1 MPVSPIDP
9 NTGAP
14 GGTTDWA
21 KLLGP
26 KRAAGPI
33 TKNGKVVSAEAG
45 FDPAAIGSL
54 LEMMRSGADRQIQP
68 MEMPS
73 MSITPDEFKRG
84 SAETQA
90 RMVKKYGADQI
101 LRGKGA
107 GNIAPGNDP
116 IGGGYSAGYNPGEP
130 GFEYSGGPKTTAT
143 SGGVQQ
149 MSGGYAPQDD
159 RNLQSALAT
168 ASLGGDS
175 PQAPPDVFRAIK
187 RRRIMNQLDDPGI
200 AQLAS
205 QYGIIPGDEMLRGI
219 RGY

>member
-9 NTGAP
+9 NSTSSGS
-14 GGTTDWA
+14 GTDWA
-21 KLLGP
+21 ALLGK

-33 TKNGKVVSAEAG
+33 TKSGKVVSAEAG
-45 FDPAAIGSL
+45 FDPNALGSL
-54 LEMMRSGADRQIQP
+54 FEMMRSGADRQIEP
-68 MEMPS
+68 LEMPG

-107 GNIAPGNDP
+107 GKIDPLNDP
-116 IGGGYSAGYNPGEP
+116 VGGGYTANYNPGEK
-130 GFEYSGGPKTTAT
+130 GFDYTGGPKTSAT
-143 SGGVQQ
+143 SGGMQQ
-149 MSGGYAPQDD
+149 MSGGYQPQDD
-159 RNLQSALAT
+159 RDLQTALAT
-168 ASLGGDS
+168 ASLGGES
-175 PQAPPDVFRAIK
+175 PQAPPDVFRAVK

-200 AQLAS
+200 AMLAS

>member
-1 MPVSPIDP
+1 MPVSPIGSGVP
-9 NTGAP
+9 GA
-14 GGTTDWA
+14 GTTDWA
-21 KLLGP
+21 ALLGK

-33 TKNGKVVSAEAG
+33 QKNGKVVSAEAG
-45 FDPAAIGSL
+45 FDPDAVGSL
-54 LEMMRSGADRQIQP
+54 LEMMRTGADRQIQP

-73 MSITPDEFKRG
+73 MSITPEEFKSG
-84 SAETQA
+84 SAATEK
-90 RMVKKYGADQI
+90 RMIAKYGADQI
-101 LRGKGA
+101 LKGKGA
-107 GNIAPGNDP
+107 GSVAPYSPGD
-116 IGGGYSAGYNPGEP
+116 IGGYESNYTPGQP
-130 GFEYSGGPKTTAT
+130 GISYSGGPKTTAT

-149 MSGGYAPQDD
+149 MSGGYDPQDD

-168 ASLGGDS
+168 ASLGADQ

-187 RRRIMNQLDDPGI
+187 RRRIMNQLDDPAI

>member
-9 NTGAP
+9 NTP
-14 GGTTDWA
+14 GGGIDWS

-33 TKNGKVVSAEAG
+33 TKSGKVVSAEAG
-45 FDPAAIGSL
+45 FDPNAVGSL
-54 LEMMRSGADRQIQP
+54 IEMMRSGRDREIQP
-68 MEMPS
+68 LDMPS

-84 SAETQA
+84 SADTQA
-90 RMVKKYGADQI
+90 RMIKKYGADQI
-101 LRGKGA
+101 VKGKGA
-107 GNIAPGNDP
+107 GSIAPGNDP
-116 IGGGYSAGYNPGEP
+116 VGGGYSAGYNPGEP

-143 SGGVQQ
+143 A
-149 MSGGYAPQDD
+149 GGYAPQDD

-168 ASLGGDS
+168 ASLGADS

-200 AQLAS
+200 AMLAS

>member
-1 MPVSPIDP
+1 MAVSPVDP
-9 NTGAP
+9 NVP
-14 GGTTDWA
+14 GGGIDWS
-21 KLLGP
+21 KILGP

-33 TKNGKVVSAEAG
+33 QKSGKVVSAEAG
-45 FDPAAIGSL
+45 FDPNAVGGL

-68 MEMPS
+68 MDMPS
-73 MSITPDEFKRG
+73 MSVSPEEFKRG
-84 SAETQA
+84 SAETQQK
-90 RMVKKYGADQI
+90 MIKKYGADQI

-107 GNIAPGNDP
+107 GSVAPGSDP
-116 IGGGYSAGYNPGEP
+116 IGGGYTAGYNPGEP
-130 GFEYSGGPKTTAT
+130 GFEYTGGPKTTAT
-143 SGGVQQ
+143 SGG
-149 MSGGYAPQDD
+149 YDPQDD

-168 ASLGGDS
+168 ASLGADQ

-200 AQLAS
+200 AMLAS